1 MKNLIVITITAL
13 MLAFVLPMAKAQNE
27 QSADDHITGSE
38 SMEEQSPKSVKVE
51 KEEDKY
57 VATIE
62 MNYFANVAPGTP
74 FVVRNNVGNI
84 TLVPGKDDKCVV
96 NAVIQAKAETA
107 DEAKE
112 QIDKVTIE
120 SQSSKKRYYLKPVKP
135 DDNEWN
141 DLNVNLNITVP
152 IGVLP
157 DIKTELGNIV
167 MTDLEGQIKAVTNL
181 GNVKAINT
189 NGNIDL
195 YSNMGNIK
203 FVAPKNLSAKIQ
215 ASTNMGSI
223 KSDLPM
229 NTEKT
234 DMFKRKAVIVVG
246 DGRDDINLSTNMG
259 TVHISTGSEN
269 TGEYIT
275 KVETVSSTNVA
286 TQFLS
291 SDEFIQNIRNVKS
304 INEKKQD
311 NRYLIEREE
320 KMVMPLSPGS
330 VLDINNEDGNI
341 TILGSDTDECQ
352 VESEFTIKAP
362 TEDAAQEL
370 SKEVSLEMTPTS
382 KGLSIKLDH
391 PKNTPQN
398 HSYSA
403 NLQIKVPVKTNVTLH
418 NEDGNITIKNLDGQI
433 KVYIEDGNIKC
444 ENVSADVELKH
455 EDGNIDIIKSSLTN
469 CKINKEDGNI
479 VCENVSGNI
488 DFKLE
493 DGNVT
498 ITYAD
503 DMSEK
508 SSVSVHG
515 EDGTVEINGGIFTEC
530 KVNRESGVIKCNK
543 VCGNLDLTLED
554 GKIAVDYVDNVPEN
568 CAINAKLEEGSIQLS
583 APGEMFPAD
592 AEVTKKGEGA
602 QWRTK
607 ASGRNV
613 NLKVDEGSIKVDKR

>member
-1 MKNLIVITITAL
+1 
-13 MLAFVLPMAKAQNE
+13 
-27 QSADDHITGSE
+27 
-38 SMEEQSPKSVKVE
+38 
-51 KEEDKY
+51 
-57 VATIE
+57 
-62 MNYFANVAPGTP
+62 
-74 FVVRNNVGNI
+74 
-84 TLVPGKDDKCVV
+84 
-96 NAVIQAKAETA
+96 
-107 DEAKE
+107 
-112 QIDKVTIE
+112 
-120 SQSSKKRYYLKPVKP
+120 
-135 DDNEWN
+135 
-141 DLNVNLNITVP
+141 
-152 IGVLP
+152 
-157 DIKTELGNIV
+157 
-167 MTDLEGQIKAVTNL
+167 MTNLEGKIKAVTEL

-189 NGNIDL
+189 NGNIEL
-195 YSNMGNIK
+195 HSNMGNIE

-229 NTEKT
+229 NTDKT
-234 DMFKRKAVIVVG
+234 DMFKRKAVATVG

-269 TGEYIT
+269 TGESIT

-291 SDEFIQNIRNVKS
+291 SDELIQNIRNVET

-311 NRYLIEREE
+311 NRHLIERKE
-320 KMVMPLSPGS
+320 VMAKTLSPGS
-330 VLDINNEDGNI
+330 ALDITNEDGNI
-341 TILGSDTDECQ
+341 TILGSDTDECR

-362 TEDAAQEL
+362 TEEGAREL
-370 SKEVSLEMTPTS
+370 SKEISLEMTPTS

-418 NEDGNITIKNLDGQI
+418 NEDGNITIKNLEGQI

-444 ENVSADVELKH
+444 ENLSADVELKH
-455 EDGNIDIIKSSLTN
+455 EDGNIDIIKSNLTN

-479 VCENVSGNI
+479 KCEGVSGNV

-498 ITYAD
+498 ISYAE
-503 DMSEK
+503 SASGK
-508 SSVSVHG
+508 NSVSVRG
-515 EDGTVEINGGIFTEC
+515 EDGAVEINGGILAEC

-554 GKIAVDYVDNVPEN
+554 GKIAVGYVDNVPEN
-568 CAINAKLEEGSIQLS
+568 CAINAKLEEGMIQLS

-592 AEVTKKGEGA
+592 ASVTRKGEGA
-602 QWRTK
+602 QWITK
-607 ASGRNV
+607 EGGRNV
-613 NLKVDEGSIKVDKR
+613 NLKVDEGTIKVDKR